1 LTRSRDRA
9 SRPGKLTEPQ
19 GKRRP
24 PAEPEAAPFSITLR
38 DIEIAPQPMTTDMP
52 AGEELV
58 VSDPEARPA
67 PWLGDPEAERAAQR
81 AARRAQVRKDRLRDD
96 APEEGLAPATDPLS
110 PALPTVPAAP
120 TAPVAPGAVVDVPRG
135 ARTEAAR
142 SEVAPTNARAT
153 NPAAAPVAIPGSV
166 ANPAPVATPAPVAV
180 AAPVVAPATSAK
192 SAKSPAAPAPV
203 SSTKPVANIAS
214 PTAAP
219 PVTAAS
225 PVILLLRP
233 AGAATDPLGDQLKAF
248 GFAVLGRTDLP
259 DLPAPWPFVAV
270 FVDLALRPADGGD
283 AIDLCN
289 DVRERSRLPGVLKP
303 VLVLVA
309 DQLTPT
315 NRVRAGLAGCNEIL
329 LGAITRGSVAK
340 VLDTRGIKLPSDA
353 RRT

>member
-1 LTRSRDRA
+1 MTRPRDRP
-9 SRPGKLTEPQ
+9 SRPGKLTEPH

-24 PAEPEAAPFSITLR
+24 PTEPEAAPFSITLR
-38 DIEIAPQPMTTDMP
+38 DIEIAPQPMTTDKP

-96 APEEGLAPATDPLS
+96 APEERPEPAAGPSSPAPPMVSAAPTVPLAPA
-110 PALPTVPAAP
+110 AI
-120 TAPVAPGAVVDVPRG
+120 VDVSRG
-135 ARTEAAR
+135 AGIEAAR
-142 SEVAPTNARAT
+142 SEVALPSARAT
-153 NPAAAPVAIPGSV
+153 NPAAAPVAV
-166 ANPAPVATPAPVAV
+166 R
-180 AAPVVAPATSAK
+180 APVVAPATPVQSRA
-192 SAKSPAAPAPV
+192 SPAAPPQV
-203 SSTKPVANIAS
+203 SSIKPAGNVAPSAAAAS
-214 PTAAP
+214 EI
-219 PVTAAS
+219 AAS
-225 PVILLLRP
+225 PAILLLRP
-233 AGAATDPLGDQLKAF
+233 ASADPDPLSDQLTAF
-248 GFAVLGRTDLP
+248 GFDVLRRTDLP

-270 FVDLALRPADGGD
+270 FVDLALHPADGGD

-289 DVRERSRLPGVLKP
+289 EVRERSRLPGVLKP

-353 RRT
+353 RKR